1 MYFAWFIKDY
11 LSKVPDTLMGSI
23 LKGVKTLV
31 FSLDTWIYG
40 LIIDLYNM
48 FSSLCT
54 VRLLSNE
61 LLQELSQRIGYV
73 LGVVMLFYVIL
84 SFIQMLLNP
93 DVIMDKEKGA
103 VSIIK
108 KTIIVIVMLGSAN
121 FVFNTLYQVQNMVVK
136 SNVISKLLLPYTITT
151 SINNQDSDDNGG
163 SIVDDNKFGSLLSEE
178 LLMSFYQ
185 LEQFDSIDDMG
196 ESDAN
201 TYTACQATVN
211 SFRAQ
216 IINYKRFDLGYNCL
230 NEEVT
235 VKFLPDSEASGVE
248 QETSII
254 NFNWLL
260 SPVCGLAVAYLI
272 FMYCLKVGVRMVQL
286 MFLEI
291 ISPMAFV
298 SYLAPKKD
306 TMFSKWQGIY
316 ISTYIDVFVRIA
328 VINFVFFLIATIFST
343 TENNGLEFQGTNLA
357 NNSFFKVVIILS
369 LLTFAKKAPE
379 LISELLPKS
388 KSKLGFGASM
398 KDIVGLN
405 RGIGTIAGATTGA
418 VVGFLGGKGIG
429 AIGGIFRGARA
440 GFGAKGIGSAIST
453 SRKNQAEH
461 NVAARNGQLPGF
473 FGSIG
478 NSLGVE
484 SAKERYDGQISA
496 LEKSIDAEK
505 VETATIRR
513 QAAAYSNASGYRKK
527 AEERAEN
534 KLLNDHFAT
543 GDIRRAMQENL
554 LNHQARIKV
563 AERSG
568 DASAIARAQM
578 EYNTQLDSAKQEYIT
593 LASRGNAHGGFDDAG
608 MNAIFN
614 DLQHEIDNDS
624 RTGTNAFDGINL
636 DLSTGYSGLKSFDD
650 EVTVRNANVSER
662 ISRSDANIKVS
673 ENAIQEIK
681 NSQGYRDSHKIK

>member
-260 SPVCGLAVAYLI
+260 SPVC
-272 FMYCLKVGVRMVQL
+272 
-286 MFLEI
+286 
-291 ISPMAFV
+291 
-298 SYLAPKKD
+298 
-306 TMFSKWQGIY
+306 
-316 ISTYIDVFVRIA
+316 
-328 VINFVFFLIATIFST
+328 
-343 TENNGLEFQGTNLA
+343 
-357 NNSFFKVVIILS
+357 
-369 LLTFAKKAPE
+369 
-379 LISELLPKS
+379 
-388 KSKLGFGASM
+388 
-398 KDIVGLN
+398 
-405 RGIGTIAGATTGA
+405 
-418 VVGFLGGKGIG
+418 
-429 AIGGIFRGARA
+429 
-440 GFGAKGIGSAIST
+440 
-453 SRKNQAEH
+453 
-461 NVAARNGQLPGF
+461 
-473 FGSIG
+473 
-478 NSLGVE
+478 
-484 SAKERYDGQISA
+484 
-496 LEKSIDAEK
+496 
-505 VETATIRR
+505 
-513 QAAAYSNASGYRKK
+513 
-527 AEERAEN
+527 
-534 KLLNDHFAT
+534 
-543 GDIRRAMQENL
+543 
-554 LNHQARIKV
+554 
-563 AERSG
+563 
-568 DASAIARAQM
+568 
-578 EYNTQLDSAKQEYIT
+578 
-593 LASRGNAHGGFDDAG
+593 
-608 MNAIFN
+608 
-614 DLQHEIDNDS
+614 
-624 RTGTNAFDGINL
+624 
-636 DLSTGYSGLKSFDD
+636 
-650 EVTVRNANVSER
+650 
-662 ISRSDANIKVS
+662 
-673 ENAIQEIK
+673 
-681 NSQGYRDSHKIK
+681 

>member
-211 SFRAQ
+211 SFRLQ

-235 VKFLPDSEASGVE
+235 VKFLPDSESSGVE

-272 FMYCLKVGVRMVQL
+272 FMYCLKIGVRMVQL

-388 KSKLGFGASM
+388 KSKLGFGAGM

-405 RGIGTIAGATTGA
+405 RGIGTIAGAATGA
-418 VVGFLGGKGIG
+418 AIGFLGGEGIG
-429 AIGGIFRGARA
+429 MFGGALRGART
-440 GFGAKGIGSAIST
+440 GFGAKGVGAAISGV
-453 SRKNQAEH
+453 RKSQSD
-461 NVAARNGQLPGF
+461 V
-473 FGSIG
+473 
-478 NSLGVE
+478 
-484 SAKERYDGQISA
+484 
-496 LEKSIDAEK
+496 
-505 VETATIRR
+505 
-513 QAAAYSNASGYRKK
+513 
-527 AEERAEN
+527 N
-534 KLLNDHFAT
+534 K
-543 GDIRRAMQENL
+543 
-554 LNHQARIKV
+554 KV
-563 AERSG
+563 AEKRAAGASWLGSHFASSSPYERDEREIAHAQEKVDMYKNASSEAENEALKNGSNYLIYSNTMRRSVSLAEL
-568 DASAIARAQM
+568 DKLRNDQNLSAGERSSYEV
-578 EYNTQLDSAKQEYIT
+578 EYNQAKKSATMFNLDYGRAVENGKVVFDNAGNLSSIIGKSGTMYDSVDKISETTYQDPNDSNKT
-593 LASRGNAHGGFDDAG
+593 LYRDISDELGGRNATIDVNMTNLVGAATAGRGNAG
-608 MNAIFN
+608 
-614 DLQHEIDNDS
+614 
-624 RTGTNAFDGINL
+624 
-636 DLSTGYSGLKSFDD
+636 KSI
-650 EVTVRNANVSER
+650 RN
-662 ISRSDANIKVS
+662 
-673 ENAIQEIK
+673 K
-681 NSQGYRDSHKIK
+681 NSTFITEKKGSSSYNRHKANAGK

>member
-201 TYTACQATVN
+201 AYTACQATVN

-272 FMYCLKVGVRMVQL
+272 FMYCLKIGVRMVQL

-388 KSKLGFGASM
+388 KSKLGFGAGM

-405 RGIGTIAGATTGA
+405 RGIGTIAGAATGA
-418 VVGFLGGKGIG
+418 AIGFLGGEGIG
-429 AIGGIFRGARA
+429 MFGGALRGART
-440 GFGAKGIGSAIST
+440 GFGAKGVGAAISGV
-453 SRKNQAEH
+453 RKSQSD
-461 NVAARNGQLPGF
+461 V
-473 FGSIG
+473 
-478 NSLGVE
+478 
-484 SAKERYDGQISA
+484 
-496 LEKSIDAEK
+496 
-505 VETATIRR
+505 
-513 QAAAYSNASGYRKK
+513 
-527 AEERAEN
+527 N
-534 KLLNDHFAT
+534 K
-543 GDIRRAMQENL
+543 
-554 LNHQARIKV
+554 KV
-563 AERSG
+563 AEKRAAGASWLGSHFASSSPYERDEREIAHAQEKVDMYKNASSEAENEALKNGSNYLIYSNTMRRSVSLAEL
-568 DASAIARAQM
+568 DKLRNDQNLSAGERSSYEV
-578 EYNTQLDSAKQEYIT
+578 EYNQAKKSATMFNLDYGRAVENGKVVFDNAGNLSSIIGKSGTMYDSVDKISETTYQDPNDSNKT
-593 LASRGNAHGGFDDAG
+593 LYRDISDELGGRNATIDVNMTNLVGAATAGRGNAG
-608 MNAIFN
+608 
-614 DLQHEIDNDS
+614 
-624 RTGTNAFDGINL
+624 
-636 DLSTGYSGLKSFDD
+636 KSI
-650 EVTVRNANVSER
+650 RN
-662 ISRSDANIKVS
+662 
-673 ENAIQEIK
+673 K
-681 NSQGYRDSHKIK
+681 NSTFITEKKGSSSYNRHKANAGK

>member
-11 LSKVPDTLMGSI
+11 LSKVPETLMGSI

-272 FMYCLKVGVRMVQL
+272 FMYCLKIGVRMVQL

-328 VINFVFFLIATIFST
+328 IINFVFFLIATIFST

-405 RGIGTIAGATTGA
+405 RGIGTIAGAATGPA
-418 VVGFLGGKGIG
+418 VGLIGGIAGGKGLSRISG
-429 AIGGIFRGARA
+429 AFSGAFGGAFRGGHS
-440 GFGAKGIGSAIST
+440 GFGAKG
-453 SRKNQAEH
+453 
-461 NVAARNGQLPGF
+461 
-473 FGSIG
+473 
-478 NSLGVE
+478 LG
-484 SAKERYDGQISA
+484 
-496 LEKSIDAEK
+496 KSISSARTD
-505 VETATIRR
+505 
-513 QAAAYSNASGYRKK
+513 QAK
-527 AEERAEN
+527 A
-534 KLLNDHFAT
+534 
-543 GDIRRAMQENL
+543 NL
-554 LNHQARIKV
+554 
-563 AERSG
+563 
-568 DASAIARAQM
+568 ARAQRI
-578 EYNTQLDSAKQEYIT
+578 NTGSSANRVGSFFGIET
-593 LASRGNAHGGFDDAG
+593 GFDVDDREISVLNEYSKIQSEIEGYADNNSSIKRLKRDYEAIQAAGRNDGESDADYTKRIERARKAYAEAKSSFVNNVLTG
-608 MNAIFN
+608 RIGNGHFQVQYDVDGTTYTTNYDM
-614 DLQHEIDNDS
+614 DVTKDS
-624 RTGTNAFDGINL
+624 NTIQSIQAAQEKANKMLTGNKKLF
-636 DLSTGYSGLKSFDD
+636 TGYSNIVDKDTMEKNTYRANKD
-650 EVTVRNANVSER
+650 IAVRQSTKRAGG
-662 ISRSDANIKVS
+662 K
-673 ENAIQEIK
+673 
-681 NSQGYRDSHKIK
+681 

>member
-108 KTIIVIVMLGSAN
+108 KTIIVIVMLGAAN

-272 FMYCLKVGVRMVQL
+272 FMYCLKIGVRMVQL

-388 KSKLGFGASM
+388 KSKLGFGAGM

-405 RGIGTIAGATTGA
+405 RGIGTIAGAATGTA
-418 VVGFLGGKGIG
+418 VGLIGGIAGGKGLSRISG
-429 AIGGIFRGARA
+429 AFSGAFGGAFRGGHS
-440 GFGAKGIGSAIST
+440 GFGAKG
-453 SRKNQAEH
+453 
-461 NVAARNGQLPGF
+461 
-473 FGSIG
+473 
-478 NSLGVE
+478 LG
-484 SAKERYDGQISA
+484 
-496 LEKSIDAEK
+496 KSISSARTD
-505 VETATIRR
+505 
-513 QAAAYSNASGYRKK
+513 QAK
-527 AEERAEN
+527 A
-534 KLLNDHFAT
+534 
-543 GDIRRAMQENL
+543 NL
-554 LNHQARIKV
+554 
-563 AERSG
+563 
-568 DASAIARAQM
+568 ARAQRI
-578 EYNTQLDSAKQEYIT
+578 NTGSSANRVGSFFGIET
-593 LASRGNAHGGFDDAG
+593 GFDVDDREISVLNEYSKIQSEIEGYADNNSSIKRLKRDYEAIQAAG
-608 MNAIFN
+608 RN
-614 DLQHEIDNDS
+614 DGE
-624 RTGTNAFDGINL
+624 
-636 DLSTGYSGLKSFDD
+636 
-650 EVTVRNANVSER
+650 
-662 ISRSDANIKVS
+662 SDADYTKRIERARKAYAEAKSSFVNNVLSGNIGNGTVQVGYNVDGTDYTTS
-673 ENAIQEIK
+673 YNMDIQKDAYTFQSIQAAQNKGNRILESNKKLFVGYEKIRDK
-681 NSQGYRDSHKIK
+681 DTMEQNTYQVNKDISVRQSQKRAGKK